1 MTDLRGTFYP
11 SLQRYDSA
19 VSIQHAL
26 EKERITKDDAA
37 LIQEYLHELQA
48 SRHVSPARVNKVTFQ
63 LVGYRRF
70 LTVPYRDATM
80 ADVYSSIEALKKIRN
95 KNGNPYKQNTIHDYM
110 RITKTFF
117 LWMVENNYSQL
128 PEKKIRK
135 IKVVS
140 VDYITKNPEN
150 MLSLDEVRSIIDS
163 GETTRDRAFL
173 GMLYESGCRVSELAT
188 AKWKDVIF
196 DQYGAQFYINDTKT
210 KKQRYTRIS
219 IFTGYLV
226 THKKDVG
233 EVPGSTPVFETKDG
247 YQFSYVTVRKILKK
261 AVTRA
266 EVDKKITPH
275 LFRHSRITHM
285 ISGNFQ
291 ESIIKKTMW
300 GNVNTEMF
308 RTYVHLSESDIDNEL
323 LLKTGVKTKEENGP
337 DTLKPIPCHFCH
349 FSNTPGSGY
358 CNQCGRPLTQE
369 IQDRIQI
376 MKDSVRDHPELLIE
390 LLEEL
395 KLKNLKPLDLQ

>member
-1 MTDLRGTFYP
+1 MTELRGTFYP

-19 VSIQHAL
+19 VSIRKAL
-26 EKERITKDDAA
+26 ERNQITKDDAA
-37 LIQEYLHELQA
+37 YIQEYVHELQA
-48 SRHVSPARVNKVTFQ
+48 SRHVSLTRVNKVTSL

-70 LTVPYRDATM
+70 LDIPYQVATM
-80 ADVYSSIEALKKIRN
+80 ADVYNSIEAMKKTGG

-110 RITKTFF
+110 RITKTFY
-117 LWMVENNYSQL
+117 LWMIENEYSKL

-135 IKVVS
+135 IKVVG

-150 MLSLDEVRSIIDS
+150 MLSLEEAKAIIDS
-163 GETTRDRAFL
+163 GETPRDRAFL
-173 GMLYESGCRVSELAT
+173 GLLYESGCRVSELAT
-188 AKWKDVIF
+188 AQWKDVIL
-196 DQYGAQFYINDTKT
+196 DKYGAQFYINDKKT

-219 IFTGYLV
+219 IFAGYLV
-226 THKKDVG
+226 TYKKDVG
-233 EVPGSTPVFETKDG
+233 EVPGNTPVFQTKDG
-247 YQFSYVTVRKILKK
+247 YPFSYATTRKILKK
-261 AVTRA
+261 AVARSG
-266 EVDKKITPH
+266 VDKKITPH

-285 ISGNFQ
+285 ISGNYQ

-323 LLKTGVKTKEENGP
+323 LMKTGVKLKEGNEL
-337 DTLKPIPCHFCH
+337 DLLKPVPCHYCH
-349 FSNTPGSGY
+349 FGNNPGSEY
-358 CNQCGRPLTQE
+358 CNQCGRPLTKVV
-369 IQDRIQI
+369 QDRMQI

-395 KLKNLKPLDLQ
+395 KVKRSDNQDPP